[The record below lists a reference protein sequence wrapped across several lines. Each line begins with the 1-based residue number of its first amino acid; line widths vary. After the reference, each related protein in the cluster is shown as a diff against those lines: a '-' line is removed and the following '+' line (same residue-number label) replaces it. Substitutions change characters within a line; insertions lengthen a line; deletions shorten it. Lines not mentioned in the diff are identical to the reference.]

1 MCPPGSGA
9 TGPPGPAG
17 IASRHA
23 ATRGVRRCSVLPP
36 AAGPETPSPSPL
48 AILLILS
55 AAAATSLGAVIAA
68 LEARRAP
75 ANLALRPS
83 LLAGVLRRPLWR
95 LAAGL
100 DVVGWMLRTAA
111 LLVAPLTL
119 VAPGMAVG
127 LLMIMGLSAV
137 VLGERT
143 GPTALTGVVALGAGV
158 VLVVI
163 HAPER
168 SVSVASPGTWAVCV
182 LALAFGAA
190 LAFLARANG
199 RDVDARL
206 IAMSAG
212 FAWALNAVLAKL
224 LADAISQGRSLLMAG
239 AIAATVL
246 VTVTAYLAK
255 ASALQAGP
263 ATVVESVI
271 ATVNTM
277 VPVALAPLLFG
288 EDWPT
293 DPEHAVTLAL
303 GILLVGIGV
312 WALSRSSARLLADA
326 PGA

>member
-1 MCPPGSGA
+1 M
-9 TGPPGPAG
+9 
-17 IASRHA
+17 
-23 ATRGVRRCSVLPP
+23 
-36 AAGPETPSPSPL
+36 
-48 AILLILS
+48 LLITG
-55 AAAATSLGAVIAA
+55 AAAATSTGAVIAA

-75 ANLALRPS
+75 AALALHPT
-83 LLAGVLRRPLWR
+83 LLAGVVRRPLWR
-95 LAAGL
+95 IAAGL
-100 DVVGWMLRTAA
+100 DVLGWVLRTAA
-111 LLVAPLTL
+111 LMVAPLTL

-127 LLMIMGLSAV
+127 LLILLGLSAV
-137 VLGERT
+137 VLGERA
-143 GPTALTGVVALGAGV
+143 GPQALTGVATLGAGV
-158 VLVVI
+158 LLVVI

-182 LALAFGAA
+182 FALACGAS
-190 LAFLARANG
+190 LAFIARANG

-224 LADAISQGRSLLMAG
+224 LADAISEGRTMLAAG
-239 AIAATVL
+239 AVAATVA

-255 ASALQAGP
+255 TSALQSGP

-271 ATVNTM
+271 AVVNTM

-288 EDWPT
+288 ETWST
-293 DPEHAVTLAL
+293 DPQHTLTLAT

>member
-1 MCPPGSGA
+1 
-9 TGPPGPAG
+9 
-17 IASRHA
+17 
-23 ATRGVRRCSVLPP
+23 
-36 AAGPETPSPSPL
+36 
-48 AILLILS
+48 
-55 AAAATSLGAVIAA
+55 
-68 LEARRAP
+68 
-75 ANLALRPS
+75 
-83 LLAGVLRRPLWR
+83 
-95 LAAGL
+95 
-100 DVVGWMLRTAA
+100 MLRTAA

-127 LLMIMGLSAV
+127 LLMLMGLSAL
-137 VLGERT
+137 VLGERA
-143 GPTALTGVVALGAGV
+143 GPTALTGVVTLGAGV

-199 RDVDARL
+199 REVDARL

-224 LADAISQGRSLLMAG
+224 LADAISEGRSLLMAG
-239 AIAATVL
+239 AIAATIL
-246 VTVTAYLAK
+246 VTITAYLAK
-255 ASALQAGP
+255 ASALQSGP

-271 ATVNTM
+271 AVVNTM

-293 DPEHAVTLAL
+293 DPEHAATLAI

>member
-1 MCPPGSGA
+1 MA
-9 TGPPGPAG
+9 F
-17 IASRHA
+17 
-23 ATRGVRRCSVLPP
+23 
-36 AAGPETPSPSPL
+36 
-48 AILLILS
+48 LLIIG
-55 AAAATSLGAVIAA
+55 AAAATSTGAVIAA

-75 ANLALRPS
+75 SSLALHPS
-83 LLAGVLRRPLWR
+83 LLAGVVRRPLWR

-100 DVVGWMLRTAA
+100 DVLGWVLRTAA
-111 LLVAPLTL
+111 LMVAPLTL

-127 LLMIMGLSAV
+127 LLILLGLSAL
-137 VLGERT
+137 VLGERA
-143 GPTALTGVVALGAGV
+143 GPQALTGVVTLGAGV

-182 LALAFGAA
+182 LALALGAA
-190 LAFLARANG
+190 LAFIARANG

-224 LADAISQGRSLLMAG
+224 LADAISEGRTLLAAG
-239 AIAATVL
+239 AVAATIL

-255 ASALQAGP
+255 TSALQSGP
-263 ATVVESVI
+263 AAVVESVI
-271 ATVNTM
+271 AVVNTM

-288 EDWPT
+288 ETWPT
-293 DPEHAVTLAL
+293 DPEHAVTLAT
-303 GILLVGIGV
+303 GILLVGLGV

>member
-1 MCPPGSGA
+1 M
-9 TGPPGPAG
+9 
-17 IASRHA
+17 
-23 ATRGVRRCSVLPP
+23 
-36 AAGPETPSPSPL
+36 
-48 AILLILS
+48 
-55 AAAATSLGAVIAA
+55 
-68 LEARRAP
+68 
-75 ANLALRPS
+75 
-83 LLAGVLRRPLWR
+83 LRRPLWR

-100 DVVGWMLRTAA
+100 DVVGWVLRTAA

-182 LALAFGAA
+182 LALALGAA

-293 DPEHAVTLAL
+293 DPEHAVTLGL